1 MANEHTQQDI
11 TAPAPHDDILSKG
24 SPKQRLSIIS
34 GPSEPDLLR
43 CTFNDIL
50 RERVRLQ
57 PNHVAVASQ
66 HQSNIRLTYSE
77 LHQQSSQLAL
87 ALYTSLGVRRGD
99 RVAVLLGNCYEY
111 TVIMLACSQL
121 GAYFTLFNYAYTR
134 TELMNALQAATPRVL
149 FTTAT
154 TSRCNYLP
162 VLEDLKRD
170 VGTTGLQHTVLLDD
184 GIRALASDNSG
195 LQFITYRDLMQND
208 SSASPESRARVAE
221 LEQQVSDTDILNLQF
236 TSGSTGQPKTVALT
250 QHGMVNSARYI
261 ALLMQ
266 IQPTDAINVPVPLF
280 HAFGLVIG
288 FCAALMAGASIVLP
302 SEYFDAGATLEAVE
316 RFGCTGLYG
325 VTTMFVDML
334 SDARFAS
341 TNRST
346 LRFGVMAGS
355 AMPKGLLTR
364 VIEKFPIRDIFTN
377 WGMTELSSIATMTVA
392 GDPVSKK
399 LNSAGRLLPNFTA
412 RIVDP
417 NNPFQTLPWGQR
429 GEIVVSGFGVMHS
442 YYGQPSW
449 TAKAILNTGDGQR
462 WMHTGDEGYLDDD
475 GYFVITGRIKDLI
488 IRGGEN
494 ISPNEIEARL
504 FQHPAIKQCSVF
516 GVPSERYGEEVAAI
530 LEADGA
536 VEGKTRGRPSDV
548 EVRAWVRQ
556 TLSRYK
562 APVYIWWLGD
572 ANEGARVPS
581 EWPKTANGKLR
592 KGDIRKIGE
601 DLLKRGAV
609 PQTPIRP
616 SL

>member
-1 MANEHTQQDI
+1 MVPPPPPKQH
-11 TAPAPHDDILSKG
+11 HSDDILSKG

-34 GPSEPDLLR
+34 GPSEPALLR

-57 PNHVAVASQ
+57 PNNVVVASQ
-66 HQSNIRLTYSE
+66 HQNNTRLTYGE
-77 LHQQSSQLAL
+77 LHRQSTQLAV
-87 ALYTSLGVRRGD
+87 ALYEQIGVRRGD

-111 TVIMLACSQL
+111 AVIMLACSRL

-134 TELMNALQAATPRVL
+134 AELMHALQSATPRVL
-149 FTTAT
+149 FTTAQTPRYDYRPILKELQIDADGTGLRHVVMLDEEYVT
-154 TSRCNYLP
+154 TSTTDGP
-162 VLEDLKRD
+162 VGHNPLTLQLWAYEDLMRQGA
-170 VGTTGLQHTVLLDD
+170 VVSLDTQNEVA
-184 GIRALASDNSG
+184 ALEG
-195 LQFITYRDLMQND
+195 
-208 SSASPESRARVAE
+208 
-221 LEQQVSDTDILNLQF
+221 QVTDADILNLQF

-288 FCAALMAGASIVLP
+288 FCAALLAGASIVLP
-302 SEYFDAGATLEAVE
+302 SEYFDAAATLQAVE

-334 SDARFAS
+334 SDARFTS
-341 TNRST
+341 TKRSS

-364 VIEKFPIRDIFTN
+364 VITKFPIRDIYTN

-392 GDPVSKK
+392 GDSEAKK
-399 LNSAGRLLPNFTA
+399 LNSAGRLLPNFSA

-417 NNPFQTLPWGQR
+417 DTAETLPWGQR

-442 YYGQPSW
+442 YYGQPAW
-449 TAKAILNTGDGQR
+449 TAQAIRSRGGRGR
-462 WMHTGDEGYLDDD
+462 WMHTGDEGYLDAD

-494 ISPNEIEARL
+494 ISPTEIEARL

-516 GVPSERYGEEVAAI
+516 GVPSARYGEEVAAI
-530 LEADGA
+530 LERD
-536 VEGKTRGRPSDV
+536 EQYDGRPSDT

-562 APVYIWWLGD
+562 APIYIWWLGEAD
-572 ANEGARVPS
+572 GDPRVPAD
-581 EWPKTANGKLR
+581 WPKTANGKLK

-601 DLLKRGAV
+601 GTNSAITMNTKSNGRV
-609 PQTPIRP
+609 EHE
-616 SL
+616 